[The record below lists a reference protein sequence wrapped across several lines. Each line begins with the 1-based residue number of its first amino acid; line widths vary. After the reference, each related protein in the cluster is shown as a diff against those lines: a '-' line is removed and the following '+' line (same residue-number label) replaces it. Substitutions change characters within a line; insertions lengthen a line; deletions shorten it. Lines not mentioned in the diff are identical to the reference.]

1 MAFQKATGEELESY
15 LSGSGCDLCS
25 FTGYRGRLGLF
36 EVLVMSDKTRSLIA
50 KGASAADVKE
60 AAIAEGMITLLK
72 DGMLKVKQ
80 GMTTV
85 SEVLRNAYSLE

>member
-1 MAFQKATGEELESY
+1 METY
-15 LSGSGCDLCS
+15 LSGAGCDLCS

-36 EVLVMSDKTRSLIA
+36 EVLVMSEKTRSLIL
-50 KGASAADVKE
+50 KGASAAEVKE
-60 AAIAEGMITLLK
+60 AAVGEGMITLLK